1 MISVLFITLLF
12 HSNCMQYIPF
22 QTKTKLPS
30 EKGHFYIKVSD
41 YSHPNYIYIN
51 LNQTN
56 IILDSLEYCDS
67 DNVPSDDINCTFK
80 VISPYKSETDN
91 NVVRDIYRFE
101 KYNEHH
107 SFVVFHYNGEKKSD
121 FLIEVECSD
130 GDDNKLETWI
140 IVLIVIASI
149 VFLGI
154 IIGIAIFT
162 IKYLTKKKTIIGQIV
177 PDSNQPSVI
186 VSDTNEL
193 DKPLIK

>member
-30 EKGHFYIKVSD
+30 EKGYFYIKVSD

-56 IILDSLEYCDS
+56 IMLDSLEYCDS

-101 KYNEHH
+101 KYLEHH

-177 PDSNQPSVI
+177 PDSYQPSVI
-186 VSDTNEL
+186 VSDTNEV

>member
-30 EKGHFYIKVSD
+30 EKGYFYIKVSD
-41 YSHPNYIYIN
+41 YSHPNYIYIY

-56 IILDSLEYCDS
+56 IMLDSLEYCDS

-107 SFVVFHYNGEKKSD
+107 SFVVFHYKGEKKSD

-130 GDDNKLETWI
+130 GDGNKLETWI

-162 IKYLTKKKTIIGQIV
+162 IKYLNKKKTIIGQMV

-186 VSDTNEL
+186 VTGTNEV

>member
-1 MISVLFITLLF
+1 M
-12 HSNCMQYIPF
+12 
-22 QTKTKLPS
+22 
-30 EKGHFYIKVSD
+30 
-41 YSHPNYIYIN
+41 
-51 LNQTN
+51 
-56 IILDSLEYCDS
+56 
-67 DNVPSDDINCTFK
+67 PSDDINCTFK

-101 KYNEHH
+101 KYLEHH

>member
-30 EKGHFYIKVSD
+30 EKGYFYIKVSD

-130 GDDNKLETWI
+130 DDGNKLETWI

-186 VSDTNEL
+186 VSDTNEV